1 MGRVDQTFLRV
12 ALLFVLIRETQSS
25 FAGASLCG
33 VAEFCSLYLLPGMS
47 CMQDLQQQNP
57 AAKKS
62 QLLEPPSQISIS
74 TKYEQFLPSGIVT
87 LLILACLTL
96 ILSSPLYAGE
106 TIRIASQ
113 NMNRFFD
120 NIDNGKNEKLSSET
134 EFYVKVEIATTMIIE
149 QFSSPDIIALQEVEN
164 ANVLS
169 NVATAV
175 QNRSGARYQVILL
188 GGNDVS
194 AINTGF
200 LVKHTVKIKSVK
212 QLFKHQRLKLDQS
225 LLFSRP
231 PLYLEACKGPVCLSL
246 LNLHLRSMRGIRSS
260 TKGHRVR
267 LKRLEQASIIAR
279 WIEQFQ
285 RARPQSLLLVL
296 GDLNGLTPADS
307 YIDVVGTILGKPDNS
322 NTELQAV
329 DWISNDLIDLTLYIP
344 RKNRYS
350 YIYRNKKQ
358 ILDYMLASSLLK
370 PRLDHISFSR
380 IDYDFSD
387 HAGLLVDL
395 KW

>member
-1 MGRVDQTFLRV
+1 M
-12 ALLFVLIRETQSS
+12 
-25 FAGASLCG
+25 
-33 VAEFCSLYLLPGMS
+33 
-47 CMQDLQQQNP
+47 
-57 AAKKS
+57 
-62 QLLEPPSQISIS
+62 
-74 TKYEQFLPSGIVT
+74 
-87 LLILACLTL
+87 

-120 NIDNGKNEKLSSET
+120 NIDNGKKEKISSDT
-134 EFYVKVEIATTMIIE
+134 EFYARVEIATTTIIE
-149 QFSSPDIIALQEVEN
+149 QFSRPDIIAFQEVEN
-164 ANVLS
+164 TNVLS
-169 NVATAV
+169 NVAAAV
-175 QNRSGARYQVILL
+175 QNRSGARYQAVLL
-188 GGNDVS
+188 DGNDVS

-200 LVKHTVKIKSVK
+200 LVKRTVKIKSVK
-212 QLFKHQRLKLDQS
+212 QLFKHQRLKLDQN

-260 TKGHRVR
+260 ARGHRVR

-285 RARPQSLLLVL
+285 RSRPESLLLVL

-322 NTELQAV
+322 NTELQAN
-329 DWISNDLIDLTLYIP
+329 DWISNDLIDLTRYIP
-344 RKNRYS
+344 RKHRFS
-350 YIYRNKKQ
+350 YIYQNRKQ
-358 ILDYMLASSLLK
+358 ILDYMLASSLLE

-387 HAGLLVDL
+387 HAGLIADL

>member
-1 MGRVDQTFLRV
+1 MDQTFLRV
-12 ALLFVLIRETQSS
+12 ALSIVFIRD
-25 FAGASLCG
+25 CG
-33 VAEFCSLYLLPGMS
+33 VAEYCSLHLLPAMAR
-47 CMQDLQQQNP
+47 MQGLQEQNS
-57 AAKKS
+57 AAKKNDLIEAPS
-62 QLLEPPSQISIS
+62 RISRSARYEP
-74 TKYEQFLPSGIVT
+74 FLPPRYVSF
-87 LLILACLTL
+87 LILTCLTL
-96 ILSSPLYAGE
+96 ILSSPIYAAE

-120 NIDNGKNEKLSSET
+120 NIDNGKNEKISSET
-134 EFYVKVEIATTMIIE
+134 EFYAKVEIAATTIIE
-149 QFSSPDIIALQEVEN
+149 QFSRPDIIALQEVEN

-169 NVATAV
+169 SVASAV
-175 QNRSGARYQVILL
+175 RNRSGAQYQSLL
-188 GGNDVS
+188 LDGNDVS
-194 AINTGF
+194 AINSGF
-200 LVKHTVKIKSVK
+200 LVKRTVKIKSVE
-212 QLFKHQRLKLDQS
+212 QLFKRQRLELDQS

-231 PLYLEACKGPVCLSL
+231 PLYLEACKGSVCLSL

-260 TKGHRVR
+260 AKGHRVR

-285 RARPQSLLLVL
+285 RSRPKSLLLVL

-329 DWISNDLIDLTLYIP
+329 DWISNDLTDLTRYIP
-344 RKNRYS
+344 AKNRFS

-370 PRLDHISFSR
+370 PRLDNISFSQ
-380 IDYDFSD
+380 IDYDLSD
-387 HAGLLVDL
+387 HAGLIADL

>member
-1 MGRVDQTFLRV
+1 M
-12 ALLFVLIRETQSS
+12 
-25 FAGASLCG
+25 
-33 VAEFCSLYLLPGMS
+33 
-47 CMQDLQQQNP
+47 N
-57 AAKKS
+57 
-62 QLLEPPSQISIS
+62 
-74 TKYEQFLPSGIVT
+74 
-87 LLILACLTL
+87 
-96 ILSSPLYAGE
+96 PLYAGE

-120 NIDNGKNEKLSSET
+120 NIDNGRKEIVFSDSKFDAKVDIAASAIIEKLSL
-134 EFYVKVEIATTMIIE
+134 
-149 QFSSPDIIALQEVEN
+149 PDILALQEVEN
-164 ANVLS
+164 RNVLLKI
-169 NVATAV
+169 ATAV
-175 QNRSGARYQVILL
+175 RIRSGQKYEPVLL
-188 GGNDVS
+188 DGNDVS

-200 LVKHTVKIKSVK
+200 LVKRTVKIKSVK
-212 QLFKHQRLKLDQS
+212 QLFKQQWLKLDQS

-246 LNLHLRSMRGIRSS
+246 LNLHLRSMRGIRTGVKS
-260 TKGHRVR
+260 HRVR

-285 RARPQSLLLVL
+285 RTRPESLLLVL

-329 DWISNDLIDLTLYIP
+329 DWISNDLTDLTRYIP
-344 RKNRYS
+344 LKNRYS

-358 ILDYMLASSLLK
+358 IIDYMLANSLLK
-370 PRLDHISFSR
+370 PRLDYIAFSR

-387 HAGLLVDL
+387 HAGLIADL
-395 KW
+395 NW

>member
-1 MGRVDQTFLRV
+1 MR
-12 ALLFVLIRETQSS
+12 
-25 FAGASLCG
+25 
-33 VAEFCSLYLLPGMS
+33 
-47 CMQDLQQQNP
+47 DLQDHNP
-57 AAKKS
+57 ATKNS
-62 QLLEPPSQISIS
+62 ELIEPPSRISIS
-74 TKYEQFLPSGIVT
+74 TKYEQFLPPRYVSF
-87 LLILACLTL
+87 LILTCLTL

-106 TIRIASQ
+106 TIRIVSQ

-120 NIDNGKNEKLSSET
+120 NIDNGKNEKISSET
-134 EFYVKVEIATTMIIE
+134 EFYAKVEMATTRIIE
-149 QFSSPDIIALQEVEN
+149 QFSRPDIIALQEVEN
-164 ANVLS
+164 TNVLS
-169 NVATAV
+169 NVATALR
-175 QNRSGARYQVILL
+175 NRSGARYQVVLL

-200 LVKHTVKIKSVK
+200 LVKRTVKIKSVK

-260 TKGHRVR
+260 VKGHRVR
-267 LKRLEQASIIAR
+267 LKRLEQASTIAR
-279 WIEQFQ
+279 WIDEFQ
-285 RARPQSLLLVL
+285 RTRPKSPLLVL

-322 NTELQAV
+322 NTELQAA
-329 DWISNDLIDLTLYIP
+329 DWISNDLIDLTRYIP
-344 RKNRYS
+344 TKHRFS
-350 YIYRNKKQ
+350 YIYRDRKQ

-387 HAGLLVDL
+387 HAGLIADL

>member
-1 MGRVDQTFLRV
+1 MRV
-12 ALLFVLIRETQSS
+12 ALLIVFIRN
-25 FAGASLCG
+25 CG
-33 VAEFCSLYLLPGMS
+33 VAELIEPSLRT
-47 CMQDLQQQNP
+47 
-57 AAKKS
+57 
-62 QLLEPPSQISIS
+62 SIS
-74 TKYEQFLPSGIVT
+74 AKYEQFLPPRYVSF
-87 LLILACLTL
+87 LILTCLTL

-120 NIDNGKNEKLSSET
+120 NIDNGKNEKISSES
-134 EFYVKVEIATTMIIE
+134 EFKAKVEIATTTIIE
-149 QFSSPDIIALQEVEN
+149 QFSKPDIIALQEVEN
-164 ANVLS
+164 TNVLS
-169 NVATAV
+169 NVATALR
-175 QNRSGARYQVILL
+175 NRSGARYQAVLL

-200 LVKHTVKIKSVK
+200 LVKRTVKIKSVK
-212 QLFKHQRLKLDQS
+212 QLFKQQRLKLDQS

-260 TKGHRVR
+260 AKGHRVR

-285 RARPQSLLLVL
+285 QTRPKSLLLVL

-329 DWISNDLIDLTLYIP
+329 DWISNDLIDLTRHIP
-344 RKNRYS
+344 RKNRFS

-387 HAGLLVDL
+387 HAGLIAVL

>member
-1 MGRVDQTFLRV
+1 MQ
-12 ALLFVLIRETQSS
+12 ALQE
-25 FAGASLCG
+25 
-33 VAEFCSLYLLPGMS
+33 
-47 CMQDLQQQNP
+47 QNP
-57 AAKKS
+57 AVKNS
-62 QLLEPPSQISIS
+62 ESIEPPSRISIS
-74 TKYEQFLPSGIVT
+74 AKYEQFLPLRYVSF
-87 LLILACLTL
+87 LILTCLTL
-96 ILSSPLYAGE
+96 ILSGPLYGGE
-106 TIRIASQ
+106 TIRIVSQ

-120 NIDNGKNEKLSSET
+120 NIDNGKNEKISSET
-134 EFYVKVEIATTMIIE
+134 EFYARVEMATTRIIE
-149 QFSSPDIIALQEVEN
+149 QFSTPDIIALQEVEN
-164 ANVLS
+164 TNVLS
-169 NVATAV
+169 NFATAV
-175 QNRSGARYQVILL
+175 RNRSGARYQVVLPD
-188 GGNDVS
+188 GNDVS
-194 AINTGF
+194 GINTGF
-200 LVKHTVKIKSVK
+200 LVKHTVKMKSVK

-231 PLYLEACKGPVCLSL
+231 PLYLEACKGSVCLSL

-279 WIEQFQ
+279 WVDEFQ
-285 RARPQSLLLVL
+285 RNRPNSPLLVL

-329 DWISNDLIDLTLYIP
+329 DWISNDLIDLTRYIP
-344 RKNRYS
+344 TKHRYS
-350 YIYRNKKQ
+350 YIYRGKKQ

-387 HAGLLVDL
+387 HAGLIADL

>member
-1 MGRVDQTFLRV
+1 VDPVGQTLLRV
-12 ALLFVLIRETQSS
+12 ALLFVLMRETQSS
-25 FAGASLCG
+25 FAGASLC
-33 VAEFCSLYLLPGMS
+33 VVVEFCSWYLLPGEA
-47 CMQDLQQQNP
+47 CGQNLQEQNP
-57 AAKKS
+57 AAKNS
-62 QLLEPPSQISIS
+62 ELTEPPSRNSIS
-74 TKYEQFLPSGIVT
+74 AKSEHLLPPRHVSFLIPVC
-87 LLILACLTL
+87 LAM

-113 NMNRFFD
+113 NMNRFYD
-120 NIDNGKNEKLSSET
+120 NNDNGKNEKISSKI
-134 EFYVKVEIATTMIIE
+134 EFYAKVEIATTTIIE
-149 QFSSPDIIALQEVEN
+149 QFSRPDIIALQEVEN
-164 ANVLS
+164 TNVLS

-175 QNRSGARYQVILL
+175 RNRSGARYQVVLL

-200 LVKHTVKIKSVK
+200 LVKRTVNIKSVK
-212 QLFKHQRLKLDQS
+212 QLFKQQRLKLDQS

-260 TKGHRVR
+260 AKGHRVR

-285 RARPQSLLLVL
+285 RTRPNSLLLVL

-329 DWISNDLIDLTLYIP
+329 DWISNDLIDLTRNIP
-344 RKNRYS
+344 AKRRYS

-387 HAGLLVDL
+387 HAGLIADL

>member
-12 ALLFVLIRETQSS
+12 ALLFLLVRDRGL
-25 FAGASLCG
+25 
-33 VAEFCSLYLLPGMS
+33 AEFCSLHILPGIA
-47 CMQDLQQQNP
+47 CRQDLQEQNP
-57 AAKKS
+57 AAEKS
-62 QLLEPPSQISIS
+62 TLIKPPPRISNS
-74 TKYEQFLPSGIVT
+74 AKYERFLPPGHVS
-87 LLILACLTL
+87 LLILTCLTL

-120 NIDNGKNEKLSSET
+120 NIDNGKNEKISSET
-134 EFYVKVEIATTMIIE
+134 EFYAKVEIATTTIIE
-149 QFSSPDIIALQEVEN
+149 QFSRPDIIALQEVEN
-164 ANVLS
+164 TNVLS
-169 NVATAV
+169 NVAKAV
-175 QNRSGARYQVILL
+175 RNRSGARYQVVLL

-194 AINTGF
+194 AINTGY
-200 LVKHTVKIKSVK
+200 LVKRTVTIKSVK
-212 QLFKHQRLKLDQS
+212 QLFKHQRLNLDQS

-260 TKGHRVR
+260 EKGHRVR

-285 RARPQSLLLVL
+285 RNRPQSLLLVL

-329 DWISNDLIDLTLYIP
+329 DWISNDLIDLTRYIP
-344 RKNRYS
+344 RKNRFS
-350 YIYRNKKQ
+350 YIYRNKEQ

-380 IDYDFSD
+380 IDYDLSD
-387 HAGLLVDL
+387 HAGLIADL

>member
-1 MGRVDQTFLRV
+1 MRV
-12 ALLFVLIRETQSS
+12 ALLFLLIRDR
-25 FAGASLCG
+25 GL
-33 VAEFCSLYLLPGMS
+33 AEFCSLHILPGIA
-47 CMQDLQQQNP
+47 CRQGLQEQNP
-57 AAKKS
+57 AVKKS
-62 QLLEPPSQISIS
+62 ALIKPLPRNSIS
-74 TKYEQFLPSGIVT
+74 AKYEQFLPPGHVSF
-87 LLILACLTL
+87 LILSCLTL

-106 TIRIASQ
+106 TIRIVSQ

-120 NIDNGKNEKLSSET
+120 NIDNGKNEKISSET
-134 EFYVKVEIATTMIIE
+134 EFYAKVEMATTRIIE
-149 QFSSPDIIALQEVEN
+149 QFSRPDIIALQEVEN
-164 ANVLS
+164 TNVLS
-169 NVATAV
+169 NVATALR
-175 QNRSGARYQVILL
+175 NRSGARYQVVLL

-200 LVKHTVKIKSVK
+200 LVKRTVKIKSVK

-260 TKGHRVR
+260 VKGHRVR
-267 LKRLEQASIIAR
+267 LKRLEQASTIAR
-279 WIEQFQ
+279 WIDEFQ
-285 RARPQSLLLVL
+285 RTRPKSPLLVL

-322 NTELQAV
+322 NTELQAA
-329 DWISNDLIDLTLYIP
+329 DWISNDLIDLTRYIP
-344 RKNRYS
+344 TKHRFS
-350 YIYRNKKQ
+350 YIYRDRKQ

-387 HAGLLVDL
+387 HAGLIVDL